1 MRAES
6 AFAVQFPVHDVV
18 VYGLARCDSTK
29 KALNW
34 LTRHGVVH
42 RFVDYR
48 EQPVPPPILRGW
60 SALVGWDSLI
70 NRQSKTW
77 RELLP
82 SRKSPGSEPEYLL
95 LLKEYPTL
103 IRRPVLVV
111 GDRPLFGFTDR
122 LYKTTFGR

>member
-1 MRAES
+1 MSVES
-6 AFAVQFPVHDVV
+6 AAAAPSPGKDVV

-34 LTRHGVVH
+34 LTRSGFAH

-48 EQPVPPPILRGW
+48 EQPVPPSMLRGW
-60 SALVGWDSLI
+60 SALVGWDALI

-95 LLKEYPTL
+95 LLKEYPVL
-103 IRRPVLVV
+103 IKRPVLVV
-111 GDRPLFGFTDR
+111 GDKPLFGFTDR
-122 LYKTTFGR
+122 LYKTAFGR